1 MVEYETLHFLT
12 IFASYYYNLLLIAR
26 SNSMSEGKNLIDSMA
41 QVDMDLI
48 QRAQGGDSLAF
59 EQLVFRYDKQ
69 VLSIAARYV
78 NSAEEAK
85 DIYQEVF
92 LRVYRSL
99 SKFEL
104 RSEFSTWLFRI
115 TTNVCLTHRS
125 RRKRHSHTSID
136 NESDE
141 EHGSKV
147 SESLHSGDV
156 TDQQAEGSD
165 IAFHIQQAVELLS
178 PKQKMVFTL
187 KHYEGYKLKEIAEM
201 MDCAEGTVKKYLF
214 TATRRIRE
222 ELKDLF

>member
-1 MVEYETLHFLT
+1 
-12 IFASYYYNLLLIAR
+12 
-26 SNSMSEGKNLIDSMA
+26 MSEDKNFLDSMA
-41 QVDMDLI
+41 PIDMDLI
-48 QRAQGGDSLAF
+48 RKAQHGDASAF
-59 EQLVFRYDKQ
+59 EQLVYRYDKQ

-99 SKFEL
+99 PKFEL

-125 RRKRHSHTSID
+125 RRKRHSHNSID
-136 NESDE
+136 KDSDE
-141 EHGSKV
+141 EHGSEV
-147 SESLHSGDV
+147 SISLHSGDV
-156 TDQQAEGSD
+156 TDRQAESSD
-165 IAFHIQQAVELLS
+165 TAFHIRQAVELLS

-201 MDCAEGTVKKYLF
+201 MNCAEGTVKKYLF

>member
-1 MVEYETLHFLT
+1 MHFLT
-12 IFASYYYNLLLIAR
+12 IFASYYYNLLLIAG
-26 SNSMSEGKNLIDSMA
+26 SNSMSEEKNLIDPMA
-41 QVDMDLI
+41 QVDTDLI
-48 QRAQGGDSLAF
+48 HRAQGGDSLAF
-59 EQLVFRYDKQ
+59 EQLVYRYDKQ

-99 SKFEL
+99 PKFEL

-125 RRKRHSHTSID
+125 KRKRHSHTSID
-136 NESDE
+136 KESDE
-141 EHGSKV
+141 EHGSEI

-165 IAFHIQQAVELLS
+165 IVFHIQQAVELLS

-214 TATRRIRE
+214 TATQRIRE